1 MFSVIYL
8 RFHVIND
15 VISIVQFV
23 SLKSKLAAVDLL
35 PCQSLKL
42 FLADLNFKTLRV
54 CKNGF
59 SATNSV

>member
-15 VISIVQFV
+15 VISIAQFV
-23 SLKSKLAAVDLL
+23 SLKSKLVAVDLL

-42 FLADLNFKTLRV
+42 FLADLNFKTLQV